1 MKKRDAVSE
10 IIRYNQGFDRGS
22 LRRKIEAMSGGTFEF
37 FRATSHLF
45 ALDVQIGKSQPSG
58 LIVGDLHSE
67 NFGTFRAVSNDIV
80 YDINDFDDCATGAY
94 EYDLRRLLTSLVVG
108 GEAAKLPLSGCV
120 AACEAALDEYLTAI
134 ARFGKAKRRRDLAAL
149 ESTAQVKKLLTVA
162 SEQSRV
168 EMLRDSVVQDRKTG
182 RFQFRENKK
191 KFAPLDSARQKAIA
205 AAFPHFLRHCQAPTG
220 ADTSR
225 YVLEDAVF
233 RFAGKGSLGR
243 ERYAILLRKGIADR
257 EDFGAL
263 RLIEWKEA
271 FDSALDSKQPR
282 KRVQSKGRAMEIHDA
297 AMQFQLQPKRYLGFT
312 VVNERPFQVR
322 EIGANDERF
331 SPKQYANADRL
342 ASAARVFGGIT
353 ARAHLLSSL
362 GSGSGGPRPLA
373 KASIQRRLVAFAL
386 EYADIVQRD
395 QEDFRNRTDEVKKA
409 LKL

>member
-1 MKKRDAVSE
+1 MKKRDAVAE
-10 IIRYNQGFDRGS
+10 IIYYNRGYDRES
-22 LRRKIEAMSGGTFEF
+22 VRRKIEAMSSGTFEF

-45 ALDVQIGKSQPSG
+45 AMDVQIAKSEPSG

-80 YDINDFDDCATGAY
+80 YDINDFDDCTSGAY

-120 AACEAALDEYLTAI
+120 AACESALDEYVEAI
-134 ARFGKAKRRRDLAAL
+134 ARYGKAKRRRDLAAL

-162 SEQSRV
+162 SERSRV
-168 EMLRDSVVQDRKTG
+168 EMLRDLAMEVGKTG

-191 KFAPLDSARQKAIA
+191 KFSPLDGARRDAIT
-205 AAFPHFLRHCQAPTG
+205 AAFPHFLKHCEAPGG

-243 ERYAILLRKGIADR
+243 ERYAILLRKGLADR
-257 EDFGAL
+257 EDFAAL

-271 FDSALDSKQPR
+271 FDSPLDSRQPR
-282 KRVQSKGRAMEIHDA
+282 QRAQSKGRAMEIHKA
-297 AMQFQLQPKRYLGFT
+297 AQQFQVQPKRYWGFT
-312 VVNERPFQVR
+312 SVSKRPFQVR
-322 EIGANDERF
+322 ENGANDDRF
-331 SPKQYANADRL
+331 SPKQYTNAGRL
-342 ASAARVFGGIT
+342 VSAARVFGGIT
-353 ARAHLLSSL
+353 ARVHLLSSL
-362 GSGSGGPRPLA
+362 KSEGPRPLA
-373 KASIQRRLVAFAL
+373 KTSIQRRLIGFAL

-395 QEDFRNRTDEVKKA
+395 QADFRGRVVEVKKA